1 MQSPPPIKL
10 HWFPMEPT
18 WIVSLVVVVFAALP
32 HQLPIPLSFG
42 LRTSIGRL
50 LGMGLIVAIGYFKPV
65 LGMALFFLLVTT
77 NMSEYVEGFA
87 GITTDTIKKKGKWF
101 SEDIMGE
108 TPEAIQER
116 TDELI
121 SCDNVQG
128 SNRWHEETT
137 MGEFPKTIQERTS
150 PTEVYQESH
159 DQS

>member
-1 MQSPPPIKL
+1 
-10 HWFPMEPT
+10 
-18 WIVSLVVVVFAALP
+18 
-32 HQLPIPLSFG
+32 
-42 LRTSIGRL
+42 
-50 LGMGLIVAIGYFKPV
+50 
-65 LGMALFFLLVTT
+65 
-77 NMSEYVEGFA
+77 
-87 GITTDTIKKKGKWF
+87 
-101 SEDIMGE
+101 MGE

-150 PTEVYQESH
+150 PTEIYQESH

>member
-1 MQSPPPIKL
+1 
-10 HWFPMEPT
+10 
-18 WIVSLVVVVFAALP
+18 
-32 HQLPIPLSFG
+32 
-42 LRTSIGRL
+42 
-50 LGMGLIVAIGYFKPV
+50 
-65 LGMALFFLLVTT
+65 MALFFLLVTSI
-77 NMSEYVEGFA
+77 MSEYVVGFA
-87 GITTDTIKKKGKWF
+87 GISTDTIKKKVKWF

-137 MGEFPKTIQERTS
+137 MGEYPKTIQERTS